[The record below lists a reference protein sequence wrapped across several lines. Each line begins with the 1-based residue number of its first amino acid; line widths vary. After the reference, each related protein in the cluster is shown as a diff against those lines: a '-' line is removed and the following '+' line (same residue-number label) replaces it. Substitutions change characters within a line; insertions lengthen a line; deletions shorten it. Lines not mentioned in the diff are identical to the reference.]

1 MAHAA
6 VKTEPGVIVLD
17 GVSKRFVTRKGAL
30 VALEQVSFQV
40 ARGELL
46 ALVGPSGCGKS
57 TLLRLI
63 ADLETPDAGQVRV
76 LGLSPGEARRQHAY
90 GIAFQA
96 PTLLA
101 WRTAAENIALPLRLA
116 GRSRS
121 EQAARAARLLNFVG
135 LERFA
140 AAYPRQ
146 LSGGMQQRVALARAL
161 ALDPAILLLDEP
173 LAALDEL
180 TREQLQVDLSAL
192 LAAMPR
198 PISVVLVTHS
208 LPEAIFLADR
218 IAILT
223 PQPGRIAQI
232 LPVTLPRPR
241 TPTLRDDP
249 RFHALLAQAR
259 QALRAAA
266 ASHNHL

>member
-1 MAHAA
+1 MQHAEGTA
-6 VKTEPGVIVLD
+6 DPAAIVLER
-17 GVSKRFVTRKGAL
+17 VRKSFTTRQGTL
-30 VALEQVSFQV
+30 VALDQVSFQV
-40 ARGELL
+40 AQGELL

-63 ADLETPDAGQVRV
+63 ADLETVDAGRLHV
-76 LGLSPGEARRQHAY
+76 LGLSPSEARRQHAY

-121 EQAARAARLLNFVG
+121 EQAARTASLLRFVG

-192 LAAMPR
+192 LAAMPH

-223 PQPGRIAQI
+223 PRPGRIAQI
-232 LPVTLPRPR
+232 LPVALPRPR
-241 TPTLRDDP
+241 TPAVRDDP
-249 RFHALLAQAR
+249 RFYTLLAQAR
-259 QALRAAA
+259 QALREAV